1 MISTRILGLASFILV
16 LGACGDR
23 TTDDTVA
30 GSPLGAP
37 TADSGAAAAAPSPAA
52 PQVPP
57 FATDSVP
64 ATDTAAAGDSAGAI
78 RSVYTSL
85 GEAECRVIKRDE
97 ETGGTTSRCPG
108 TAGYALLVH
117 DDDARMSIDVIAP
130 GGRTHK
136 LRYSAVISSA
146 FTSLGPRAEWRM
158 RDGKPIAL
166 IVRVNA
172 FENPEVPDRATSYL
186 AVAKITAGETCVTD
200 RIAPGTDANEAARR
214 AADSSA
220 TRRCRPDPG

>member
-1 MISTRILGLASFILV
+1 MISTRILYPACFILV
-16 LGACGDR
+16 LGTCGDR

-30 GSPLGAP
+30 GSPPGAP

-52 PQVPP
+52 PRVPP

-85 GEAECRVIKRDE
+85 GEAECRVIERDE

-172 FENPEVPDRATSYL
+172 FENPEMPDRATSYL
-186 AVAKITAGETCVTD
+186 AVAKISAGETCVTD